1 MSNVG
6 NKLEVGQRSTCKD
19 LWAVVGKWADRC
31 REMECNC
38 NWVNLATD
46 LKHGLLLE
54 EEGRKNCFV
63 RRGQRV
69 VCHTDMFYLRSSNK
83 VGHESG
89 PRIFHS
95 ADMTHLLGYCSK
107 LLSNLG

>member
-1 MSNVG
+1 MSNAG

-31 REMECNC
+31 REMEFNC

-54 EEGRKNCFV
+54 EEGRKTATASYVGDNQRCVIPICFTC
-63 RRGQRV
+63 V
-69 VCHTDMFYLRSSNK
+69 VVTK
-83 VGHESG
+83 
-89 PRIFHS
+89 
-95 ADMTHLLGYCSK
+95 
-107 LLSNLG
+107 